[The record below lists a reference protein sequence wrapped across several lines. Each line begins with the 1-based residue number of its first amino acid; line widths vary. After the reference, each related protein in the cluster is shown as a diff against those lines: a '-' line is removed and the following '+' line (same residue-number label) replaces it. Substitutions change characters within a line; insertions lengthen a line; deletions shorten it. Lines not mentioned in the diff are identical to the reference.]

1 MPWKDQ
7 GGSGEGPWG
16 GNGGGSGGGTG
27 GDNGGERP
35 DRPSNRPDDRNPW
48 VRRPANS
55 QNQKVDDLVNLLIE
69 RLRRMMS
76 GGGGGRPS
84 SSPVKFGGFFLA
96 ACVAFLVWLSTGF
109 YRVNEG
115 ENGVILRFGEMVAI
129 TAAGLHYHWPTP
141 FERVIVQRVSAVN
154 RIDGGVRG
162 DGKGVGAD
170 NSDQTLILTGDENMV
185 LTNYT
190 VLWRIKD
197 IKDFLFTA
205 RDPEDT
211 IKVAAESVLREVF
224 GFNTARS
231 VLTEGRDS
239 IGQKTQELLQELMDD
254 YHLGVEI
261 VSVQLQRVEPPAEVV
276 EAFNDVQAS
285 LVDADR
291 SRNEAEG
298 YRNDIVP
305 RARGEAQKII
315 KGAEAYTYQIVAR
328 AEGEGLRF
336 SKLLEVFKQNPQLIM
351 ARTYLEAM
359 QEVLETDKIIIDSK
373 VAKSVMPYLPLSEL
387 RKGKAIS
394 AQATGSEGK
403 TAGGG
408 DSKSTATKVAG
419 G

>member
-7 GGSGEGPWG
+7 GGLGDDPWG
-16 GNGGGSGGGTG
+16 NGSSGQG
-27 GDNGGERP
+27 P
-35 DRPSNRPDDRNPW
+35 NRPEGQNPW
-48 VRRPANS
+48 GRKPTNT
-55 QNQKVDDLVNLLIE
+55 QNQTIDDLINRLQE

-76 GGGGGRPS
+76 GGGGPNAPRAKQS
-84 SSPVKFGGFFLA
+84 NIFFGFAIVILI
-96 ACVAFLVWLSTGF
+96 WLSTGL

-115 ENGVILRFGEMVAI
+115 ENGVILRFGEMVDI
-129 TAAGLHYHWPTP
+129 TSAGLHYHWPTP

-154 RIDGGVRG
+154 RIDGGTRLDAKGSGG
-162 DGKGVGAD
+162 D
-170 NSDQTLILTGDENMV
+170 NTDQTLILTTDENMV

-211 IKVAAESVLREVF
+211 IQVAAESVLREVF
-224 GFNTARS
+224 GFNTART

-239 IGQKTQELLQELMDD
+239 IGQKTQELLQKLLDE
-254 YHLGVEI
+254 YHLGAEI
-261 VSVQLQRVEPPAEVV
+261 VSVQLQRVEPPAEVI

-315 KGAEAYTYQIVAR
+315 KGAEAYTYQVVAR

-336 SKLLEVFKQNPQLIM
+336 LKMLGVLNQNRQLIM
-351 ARTYLEAM
+351 TRSYLETM
-359 QEVLETDKIIIDSK
+359 QEVLGNTDKIILDSK
-373 VAKSVMPYLPLSEL
+373 VGKSVAPYLPLSEL
-387 RKGKAIS
+387 RRGKAIPIKEEKL
-394 AQATGSEGK
+394 ATDNKETSGK
-403 TAGGG
+403 KGG
-408 DSKSTATKVAG
+408 
-419 G
+419 